1 MVTSEPRTIDSYLF
15 QPSSGKFPRPSRK
28 GFLTDSLDGKSK
40 HKVLVVDDEEL
51 IAESLAEIL
60 RSEGFDAIVALS
72 GEDAVAL
79 ANEVCP
85 DIVITDVLMP
95 DIDGVETAI
104 RIRVICPKARIILF
118 SGQAA
123 TSDILK
129 KAKADG
135 HEFQLLPK
143 PLHPARLLEA
153 VHKLM

>member
-1 MVTSEPRTIDSYLF
+1 
-15 QPSSGKFPRPSRK
+15 
-28 GFLTDSLDGKSK
+28 LTDPLDGKAK
-40 HKVLVVDDEEL
+40 RRVLVVDDEEL

-60 RSEGFDAIVALS
+60 RCEGFDAIVALS

-79 ANEVCP
+79 AGEFCP

-104 RIRVICPKARIILF
+104 RIRGICPKARILLF

-129 KAKADG
+129 KAKVEG

-143 PLHPARLLEA
+143 PLHPARLLDA
-153 VHKLM
+153 VNKLM